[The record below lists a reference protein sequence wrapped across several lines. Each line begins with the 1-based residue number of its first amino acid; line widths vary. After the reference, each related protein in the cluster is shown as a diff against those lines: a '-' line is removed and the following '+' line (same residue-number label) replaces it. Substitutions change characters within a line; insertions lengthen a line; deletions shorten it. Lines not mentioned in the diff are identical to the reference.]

1 MKKVINM
8 VKRILAAMG
17 CAYKEAAPYMNICH
31 YDCQTVQIVY
41 YNGSLLHDGF
51 MLMTCVNKSKN
62 GNKEK

>member
-1 MKKVINM
+1 MQSEREKKQTATGQGKEPVMKKVINM

-41 YNGSLLHDGF
+41 
-51 MLMTCVNKSKN
+51 
-62 GNKEK
+62 